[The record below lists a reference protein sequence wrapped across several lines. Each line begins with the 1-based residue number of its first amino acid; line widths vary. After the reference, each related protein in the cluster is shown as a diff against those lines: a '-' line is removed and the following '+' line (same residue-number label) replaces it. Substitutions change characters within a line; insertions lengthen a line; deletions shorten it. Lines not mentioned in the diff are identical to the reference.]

1 MKKAE
6 IIKNGNVNLNQINTS
21 NIDWDKIER
30 EFSTAYYA
38 ESNRIDF
45 LPPSPFFI
53 LNWFKEKLNK

>member
-6 IIKNGNVNLNQINTS
+6 TIKNGNVNLNQINTS

-30 EFSTAYYA
+30 EFSTAYNA
-38 ESNRIDF
+38 EASRIDF

-53 LNWFKEKLNK
+53 LNWFKEKLSK